1 MSGAGLTTPMLFSAH
16 ADEVIRRHNVR
27 LARAAQAWPGRPL
40 HLPSACLTRAPRRV
54 LAGPSSRDHAQVW
67 GRHGGHARARH
78 RAGRHPRRPA
88 HLTCSPGPARHAHTR
103 DTRATHSRVQYP
115 AHTAHCTRACSLS
128 LRDAPWQCGE
138 PLERQG
144 CFGDPECWGPHCAPA
159 GYAWLARTVIA
170 PAIRGALER
179 RTGGGAP
186 NAPSRTQSRTRR
198 GERVVSESVV
208 AATQL
213 LPSSAAGAQPD
224 SDS

>member
-1 MSGAGLTTPMLFSAH
+1 MRH
-16 ADEVIRRHNVR
+16 AASSQDQARAIMRKYGVATVDMHAPIIEQVATHAARHTSRAR
-27 LARAAQAWPGRPL
+27 LAPHAT
-40 HLPSACLTRAPRRV
+40 PSY
-54 LAGPSSRDHAQVW
+54 
-67 GRHGGHARARH
+67 
-78 RAGRHPRRPA
+78 
-88 HLTCSPGPARHAHTR
+88 
-103 DTRATHSRVQYP
+103 TRATHALIRARVQCP